1 MREFVYEI
9 TTNSKKQ
16 NKEVKREIER
26 HRKKLHFSKKEL
38 LEYSWKEKI
47 YIIISW
53 DKFIG
58 ICILIRRIN
67 KHK

>member
-47 YIIISW
+47 YI
-53 DKFIG
+53 
-58 ICILIRRIN
+58 LL
-67 KHK
+67 